1 MTAAADQK
9 VRQLRQ
15 TVIQQDELLT
25 LALPYV
31 EAAQDDDAHDAGGK
45 ARARALAAKIRTAI
59 AGGGASCG

>member
-15 TVIQQDELLT
+15 TVMQQDELLT

-31 EAAQDDDAHDAGGK
+31 EAAQDDDAYDAGGK
-45 ARARALAAKIRTAI
+45 ARARALAARIRAAI
-59 AGGGASCG
+59 GAAA